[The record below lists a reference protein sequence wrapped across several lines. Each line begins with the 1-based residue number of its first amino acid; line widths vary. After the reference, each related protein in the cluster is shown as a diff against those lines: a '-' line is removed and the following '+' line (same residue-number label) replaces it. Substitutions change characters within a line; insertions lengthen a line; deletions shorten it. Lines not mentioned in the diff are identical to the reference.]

1 MKSSLKKIY
10 DNKDNFNIIENR
22 RYFFILNPFYLVN
35 RFITRIDDN
44 LNKNYLLNLANLTV
58 QENDDTKCLSN
69 YNYLHNI
76 ISSSNSKSDVFA
88 LLHVASNNRERKYTG
103 IITEDGI
110 GYGLNCGITDY
121 YTNLINRKN
130 LTYPL
135 EVIIARVLNY
145 IDNKDLATSYFTNNF
160 ELIQTKLKN
169 ENLIDLMALLDEYND
184 NYITLIR
191 LYNERFDKERY
202 YYNEIYG
209 NQLKEKDLKLQNLY
223 TKIHRL
229 EYNNYDIVYKIYNC
243 IINIIEKNI
252 NLYPETKE
260 TLIQFVNNEFC
271 ELFKME
277 QFKYL
282 QNISNSFRKIEVT
295 NVKVMKLVK

>member
-1 MKSSLKKIY
+1 MKSSLKRIY
-10 DNKDNFNIIENR
+10 DNRDSFNIIENR
-22 RYFFILNPFYLVN
+22 RYFFVSNPFYLVN

-44 LNKNYLLNLANLTV
+44 LNKNYLLNLKNLIV
-58 QENDDTKCLSN
+58 QENDDNKCLSN

-76 ISSSNSKSDVFA
+76 VSSSNSKSDVFA
-88 LLHVASNNRERKYTG
+88 LLHVASNNPERKYTG

-121 YTNLINRKN
+121 YTNLINGKT

-135 EVIIARVLNY
+135 EVIIVKVLNY
-145 IDNKDLATSYFTNNF
+145 IEHKDLATSYFANNF
-160 ELIQTKLKN
+160 GLLQTKLKD
-169 ENLIDLMALLDEYND
+169 ENLVDLMALIDEYND

-209 NQLKEKDLKLQNLY
+209 KQLKEKDLKLQNLY
-223 TKIHRL
+223 NKIHRL
-229 EYNNYDIVYKIYNC
+229 EYNNYDIVYNIYNY
-243 IINIIEKNI
+243 IINIIEHNI
-252 NLYPETKE
+252 EEKE
-260 TLIQFVNNEFC
+260 TLIQIVNNEFC
-271 ELFKME
+271 KLFKME

-282 QNISNSFRKIEVT
+282 QNISNSFEKTKVT
-295 NVKVMKLVK
+295 DMKVMKLVK